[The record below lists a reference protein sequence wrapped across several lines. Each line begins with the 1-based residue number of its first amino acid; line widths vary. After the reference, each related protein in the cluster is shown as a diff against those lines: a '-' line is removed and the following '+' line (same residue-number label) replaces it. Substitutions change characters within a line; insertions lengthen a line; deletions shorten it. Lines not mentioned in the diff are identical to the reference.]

1 MSKIGAAT
9 RDVREMFDTEYGL
22 ATRRIATDG
31 IDEECIVKTR
41 VSCP

>member
-31 IDEECIVKTR
+31 IDVG
-41 VSCP
+41 